1 MDRTNQKMK
10 ELSIEYIEKNKGRT
24 ITQPSWEDI
33 YAALVNIEEQK
44 AYYISLSLGWRYD
57 EYPALQIFGEPHN
70 YHISIFEDE
79 ESCYFYWDGCKPI
92 DESVDLAGHAFNP
105 HQICTNFQTV
115 VKIVKTFY
123 ETGERSDAVQ
133 WLSEE
138 EFCDLRDS

>member
-1 MDRTNQKMK
+1 MGRTNQIVKK
-10 ELSIEYIEKNKGRT
+10 LSIEFTEKGKHCK
-24 ITQPSWEDI
+24 ITQPSWKDI
-33 YAALVNIEEQK
+33 SAALVNIEEQK
-44 AYYISLSLGWRYD
+44 VDRIELSLGYQYD
-57 EYPALQIFGEPHN
+57 EYPVLVIFGEPHR
-70 YHISIFEDE
+70 YHIGIFEGE

-115 VKIVKTFY
+115 IKIVKTFY